1 MITFSETGLKP
12 ELLQAVDALG
22 FINPTPI
29 QAESIPALLNLKQDV
44 IGFAATGTG
53 KTAAFS
59 LPIIHYIDNK
69 NSKVQAI
76 ILCPTREL
84 CLQITNDIKDYTKFL
99 PSINTVAVYG
109 GESIDKQIK
118 LLRKGAH
125 IVVGTPG
132 RVSDMLRR
140 KILDIESVDWV
151 VLDEADEMLSMG
163 FLEEMEFIL
172 EFTPENRTTLMFS
185 ATMPKE
191 IERLA
196 KNYMQEPLRLSVQKE
211 NTTTA
216 NVSHE
221 YYVVKAKDKYTA
233 LRRIA
238 DMNPNIYAIVF
249 CRTREDCKQIA
260 DKFIEDGYNADALH
274 GDLSQSQRD
283 LVMHRFRTKH
293 LQMLIATDVAARG
306 IDVDNL
312 THVINMELPDN
323 IESYIHRSGRT
334 GRAGNTGIS
343 LSILHIKELRRIS
356 FLEKKV
362 GKKIE
367 RKNVPTGNEICE
379 RQLLN
384 LIDKVQNVETDN
396 EQLSHFMPGIV
407 QKLESMSKEDLIKNF
422 VALEFN
428 QLLQHYKGAEDI
440 NPGNDKDDRGYKV
453 EGRDRGSYEER
464 PSRRD
469 DRRDGRSGREE
480 GRDSGD
486 RRKSRERVASES
498 GFVRFYINIGKVQ
511 KVNPG
516 RIIELLNSVRALRDA
531 RVGKILIE
539 DQYSSVDIEAG
550 FEDELVSGFRSKQ
563 IAGVPVNISQD
574 KPATSEKRRDS
585 RRDEGKSFSRE
596 SKSFDKKGAGY
607 GDKGKKKK
615 W

>member
-453 EGRDRGSYEER
+453 EGRDRGSYDER
-464 PSRRD
+464 SSRRD

-574 KPATSEKRRDS
+574 KPSSSEKRRDS
-585 RRDEGKSFSRE
+585 KRDEGKSFSRE
-596 SKSFDKKGAGY
+596 SKSFDKKGGGY

>member
-596 SKSFDKKGAGY
+596 SKSFDKKGGGY